1 MTRCPEVNMVLDRML
16 MILHDYRVVY
26 LNDDLIFVFIYN
38 LTRIVCIYN
47 IEWMMVFIQKPHN
60 GIDHLHHFGGVLRL
74 EKTYYFY
81 PILALRR
88 IRELF

>member
-1 MTRCPEVNMVLDRML
+1 MVLDRML

-47 IEWMMVFIQKPHN
+47 IERVMIFIQEPHN
-60 GIDHLHHFGGVLRL
+60 RIYHLKHFGGVLRL
-74 EKTYYFY
+74 EKTYNFF